1 LTVAD
6 VFVQYGQGHTDG
18 SDQRATVR
26 VIQKPS
32 AHAFIREASVVQDW
46 AAAAAGFERHKE
58 HKKRL
63 PSPRFSTIEEE
74 SRKGSVTDSYLSD
87 ARSSNNR
94 RVSNTTPAPDIRP
107 EDVPIRSVERDP
119 PIKQLSPPLWGR
131 KSPILAQESPEPGV
145 ENTPEAEIGHP
156 QSSELGDSPPPARSI
171 AKLTPVAEAEETN
184 LTVDIEGSK
193 QLPQSASEAPT
204 RDVAADKKLPDLLSK
219 DPAITE
225 QRDEIEDTEMPNV
238 EPNSPTRQFV
248 QRTASPVVLIDNVID
263 RQEAGTKAKIL
274 AVAKRKRISMDGLP
288 PKKEPRLELSSSP
301 TPSTRPKKEK
311 LLVMGNVKSTPNPLT
326 PKRRDRTPSFSSPQ
340 RRSSFGEH
348 PPDMPEGALGMG
360 ITRSPQTHKVHV
372 LDQTQEASGEKTHSS
387 PLFSKKSAVR
397 RSSLSQEID
406 SISKPKSPAVEEVKK
421 LSSAMRKDSPVDGNR
436 LRRSVSFADD
446 AEIVTPSRSMPRT
459 VLQPGSK
466 LSVPRSTS
474 GEKSDDPE
482 RRKSSEG
489 TMVWPANVDPEKIQQ
504 YLTESK
510 QKGTAEKRNVSAAYI
525 SFLQDSYRSI
535 TEKSKEGTSSS
546 VEKKLGTKTQA
557 NAKKPS
563 AKSENTPAA
572 AKKSTTSVSPASGS
586 KSSDRKTATNTK
598 KPAGKNSDKPVPN
611 KASDKQPPKS
621 AASKPK
627 KNAKPKVIETITL
640 SDDDT
645 PPPSRSK
652 TPTKRLEKNDP
663 PKSSIVSDDN
673 NLPPLGKIRGKS
685 LETPRAKPAATR
697 TITKIEVPNDA
708 KGSKSS
714 SSSASE
720 SSSISSS
727 EASLA
732 SKQIHSEMNQ
742 ELTQT
747 KPNSSSSSSESESE
761 SSSESESDDSDDV
774 RSELFPSQLTSK
786 ASRAPLASKPNDP
799 APRHNFGSNT
809 WYPVNKSPA
818 MASSQPASSS
828 QTSNNKKVSLA
839 SLRERQLQEM
849 KTSRNSNKRPPR
861 ADPFEV
867 LLSPHGGAS
876 DDDSSESESD
886 SDSDRDKGGATTD
899 SNDDD
904 RGDILPTGKAKEMR
918 KNLFGRRK

>member
-1 LTVAD
+1 M
-6 VFVQYGQGHTDG
+6 QYGQAHTDG

-46 AAAAAGFERHKE
+46 AAAATSFERHKE
-58 HKKRL
+58 HRKRP

-74 SRKGSVTDSYLSD
+74 SRTGSVTDSYLSD

-107 EDVPIRSVERDP
+107 EDVPVRSVERDP

-156 QSSELGDSPPPARSI
+156 QSSELGDSPPPAQSV

-184 LTVDIEGSK
+184 LTVEIEGSE
-193 QLPQSASEAPT
+193 QLPQSASEALT
-204 RDVAADKKLPDLLSK
+204 REVAANKKLPDLLSK

-225 QRDEIEDTEMPNV
+225 QRDELEDIKMPDV
-238 EPNSPTRQFV
+238 EPSSPTRQFV
-248 QRTASPVVLIDNVID
+248 RRTASPVVLIDNVID
-263 RQEAGTKAKIL
+263 RQEAGIKAKIL
-274 AVAKRKRISMDGLP
+274 AVAKRKRMSMDGLP

-311 LLVMGNVKSTPNPLT
+311 LLVMGNVKSTPTPLT
-326 PKRRDRTPSFSSPQ
+326 PKRRDRTPSFSSPH

-372 LDQTQEASGEKTHSS
+372 LDQTHEASGEKTHSS
-387 PLFSKKSAVR
+387 PLFSKKLAVR
-397 RSSLSQEID
+397 RSSLSQEMD

-421 LSSAMRKDSPVDGNR
+421 LSSAMRKDSPADGNR

-446 AEIVTPSRSMPRT
+446 AEIVTPSRSIPRT

-482 RRKSSEG
+482 RRRSSEG
-489 TMVWPANVDPEKIQQ
+489 TMVWPANVAPEKIQQ

-557 NAKKPS
+557 NAKTPLV
-563 AKSENTPAA
+563 KSENTPAA
-572 AKKSTTSVSPASGS
+572 AKKS
-586 KSSDRKTATNTK
+586 SDKKTATNTK

-652 TPTKRLEKNDP
+652 TPTKPLEKNDP
-663 PKSSIVSDDN
+663 PKSSVVSDDN

-685 LETPRAKPAATR
+685 LETLRTKPAATR
-697 TITKIEVPNDA
+697 TITKVEMPNYA
-708 KGSKSS
+708 NGSKSS

-727 EASLA
+727 EVSLA

-747 KPNSSSSSSESESE
+747 KPNSSSSSESE
-761 SSSESESDDSDDV
+761 SESESDDSDDV
-774 RSELFPSQLTSK
+774 RSELFPSKLPPK

-799 APRHNFGSNT
+799 APRHSFGSNT

-818 MASSQPASSS
+818 MASSQPALSS
-828 QTSNNKKVSLA
+828 QTANNKKVSLA

-849 KTSRNSNKRPPR
+849 TSRNSNKRPPR
-861 ADPFEV
+861 EDPFEV
-867 LLSPHGGAS
+867 PLSPQGGTS

-886 SDSDRDKGGATTD
+886 SGSDRDKGGATTD